1 VLGRKSPEE
10 KAGMLERL
18 NQAMVAG
25 VPFNAALGLRALD
38 FGEGEATVL
47 LPYRQ
52 ELVGDPDR
60 GVFHGGAVTGLID
73 ATCGLAVFMRL
84 DRMTR
89 IATLDLR
96 IDYLKPATPPRDVRA
111 RAECYKMTRQIAF
124 TRAIAY
130 HDDPAD
136 PIATSAGTF
145 VIFDEGLSPV
155 GEALK
160 KT

>member
-1 VLGRKSPEE
+1 
-10 KAGMLERL
+10 MLVRL

-47 LPYRQ
+47 LPYR
-52 ELVGDPDR
+52 EDLVGDPER
-60 GVFHGGAVTGLID
+60 GVFHGGAITGLID

-84 DRMTR
+84 EQMTR

-111 RAECYKMTRQIAF
+111 RAECYKLTRQIAF
-124 TRAIAY
+124 VRATAF
-130 HDDPAD
+130 HDDPSD

-145 VIFDEGLSPV
+145 MIFAEGRSPV
-155 GEALK
+155 GEALGEK
-160 KT
+160 K